1 MFCALGSETTGA
13 VLSVGVIF
21 ASLWPRGGQGVLS
34 VDTVAESTHHLGRQ
48 GLYSLGIY
56 TDGSKE
62 VAVLVLSETLEFGNL
77 Q

>member
-1 MFCALGSETTGA
+1 MCSVHL
-13 VLSVGVIF
+13 VLKPPGQF
-21 ASLWPRGGQGVLS
+21 SLWVLYLHLCGPEVDRVCS
-34 VDTVAESTHHLGRQ
+34 VSIRWQSPHTILVGKD
-48 GLYSLGIY
+48 YSLGIY